1 MSRTIAIAGGS
12 SPTLGRSIV
21 TAISQT
27 SNTPIIL
34 SRLTNSPPP
43 TTLYD
48 AEVRPVDY
56 TSHSSLVSA
65 LDGVHTVISVLKIP
79 GPEWLTYQ
87 INLLQAA
94 KKAGVKRF
102 APSEWENGP
111 LADGKVEL
119 LALKP
124 IAWQECM
131 KSGLECTRF
140 GGGMFMNYLGLGRDF
155 GEDEELEQEVLQ
167 GFVDVPVI
175 WDIAAGVAEV
185 PVKADG
191 STPKITL
198 TDIRDIGRFVA
209 AACELPDGEWAGSM
223 EMVGETISL
232 DEVTELIEEVSG
244 RKLERRPD
252 DREALQQRV
261 DGIEGIGR
269 TREEMV
275 TKMISQ
281 INLCTL
287 EEQEGMCILRPVV
300 NRLCPG
306 VRPSSVRQFL
316 VKCWVV

>member
-1 MSRTIAIAGGS
+1 
-12 SPTLGRSIV
+12 
-21 TAISQT
+21 
-27 SNTPIIL
+27 
-34 SRLTNSPPP
+34 
-43 TTLYD
+43 
-48 AEVRPVDY
+48 
-56 TSHSSLVSA
+56 
-65 LDGVHTVISVLKIP
+65 
-79 GPEWLTYQ
+79 
-87 INLLQAA
+87 
-94 KKAGVKRF
+94 
-102 APSEWENGP
+102 
-111 LADGKVEL
+111 
-119 LALKP
+119 
-124 IAWQECM
+124 
-131 KSGLECTRF
+131 
-140 GGGMFMNYLGLGRDF
+140 MNYLGLGRDF

-287 EEQEGMCILRPVV
+287 EEQEGMCIMRPVV